1 MYTAIPRVEARDFY
15 PLLGEVGKDVMEE
28 EARLLRLSVSRSGGA
43 LTPVSS
49 GAIL

>member
-1 MYTAIPRVEARDFY
+1 MFAGIASGEGGDFY